1 MSIHIPDATDLS
13 GAHSGL
19 RVYSLWHW
27 RPAQVAG
34 GMIVVLGA
42 AQIAAAASSE
52 AQEFIFLGYFLPI
65 LIGARFFS
73 RRLAIAVTAFTTCIY
88 GLAFIPHLFANVAA
102 MDELVIELMGRS
114 IMFMAAGI
122 LLSRINLGLQKEKEK
137 AVSAERDRSERLK
150 LMLEV
155 SSTVS
160 SSLKIDRVL
169 QVLAERIV
177 EAIGVTFCHILLLDE
192 KGDHLRVV
200 AAHPARPLEWEST
213 RRASLSLEDLP
224 DYRKALHA
232 RTAVVVGGRREGPA
246 ESMPEK
252 QREQMCNAKSIL
264 LYPLVVGD
272 QAVGVVCVG
281 EQRSWERNPLS
292 SEKAVLCQTI
302 VNQGAVAVGN
312 ALSHEVLEEAF
323 MGTIR
328 SLAEAIDAK
337 DTSTRGHSDWV
348 AKYAMMIGR
357 QMGLENGR
365 LDALKY
371 AGYLHDVGK
380 IGIPDSIL
388 GKTSQLTQ
396 EEWRLMKKHPI
407 MSAKILEPV
416 PIAPAIKTTIRHH
429 HERYDGKGYPYG
441 LSGDSIPMEARIL
454 AVADSYEAMISDR
467 PYRKALSDEQAVA
480 ELKRCV
486 GSQFDPRMV
495 EAFLRALGRSP
506 HSSFEKY
513 ADVESAAS

>member
-1 MSIHIPDATDLS
+1 MSTHTPSTAVVPGTRP
-13 GAHSGL
+13 GL
-19 RVYSLWHW
+19 RIAPLWRS
-27 RPAQVAG
+27 RPARAAG
-34 GMIVVLGA
+34 GLIVVLVA
-42 AQIAAAASSE
+42 AQIAAAASHE

-65 LIGARFFS
+65 LIAARYFS
-73 RRLAIAVTAFTTCIY
+73 RRLAIGATALTTCIY
-88 GLAFIPHLFANVAA
+88 GLALIPYFFLHAA
-102 MDELVIELMGRS
+102 EAGGIIIALLGRS
-114 IMFMAAGI
+114 IMFMAAGL
-122 LLSRINLGLQKEKEK
+122 LLSSINRGLQIEKDK
-137 AVSAERDRSERLK
+137 AVTAERDHSERLM

-160 SSLKIDRVL
+160 SSLKIDQVL
-169 QVLAERIV
+169 QVLSERIV
-177 EAIGVTFCHILLLDE
+177 EAIGVTFCHVLLLDE
-192 KGDHLRVV
+192 KGDHLRMV
-200 AAHPARPLEWEST
+200 AAHPARSMEWEDT
-213 RRASLSLEDLP
+213 MGASLSLDELP
-224 DYRKALHA
+224 DYRKALQSHA
-232 RTAVVVGGRREGPA
+232 AVVVGGRREGPA
-246 ESMPEK
+246 ETMPEK
-252 QREQMCNAKSIL
+252 QREQMCSAKSLL

-272 QAVGVVCVG
+272 QAVGVVSVG
-281 EQRSWERNPLS
+281 EHRSWERSPLS

-312 ALSHEVLEEAF
+312 AISHEVLEEAF
-323 MGTIR
+323 IGTIR

-337 DTSTRGHSDWV
+337 DSSTRGHSDWV

-396 EEWRLMKKHPI
+396 EEWQLMKKHPI

-416 PIAPAIKTTIRHH
+416 PIAPAIKAAIRHH

-441 LSGDSIPMEARIL
+441 LSGESIPLEARIM

-495 EAFLRALGRSP
+495 EAFLRALGRNP

>member
-1 MSIHIPDATDLS
+1 WRS
-13 GAHSGL
+13 
-19 RVYSLWHW
+19 
-27 RPAQVAG
+27 RPAQAAG
-34 GMIVVLGA
+34 GLIVVLA
-42 AQIAAAASSE
+42 AVQIAAAASHE

-65 LIGARFFS
+65 LIAARYFS
-73 RRLAIAVTAFTTCIY
+73 RRLAIVVTAFTTCIY
-88 GLAFIPHLFANVAA
+88 GLVLIPHLFMHVGGT
-102 MDELVIELMGRS
+102 DGLVITFLGRS

-122 LLSRINLGLQKEKEK
+122 LLSSINLGLQKEKEK
-137 AVSAERDRSERLK
+137 AVTAERDRSERLK
-150 LMLEV
+150 LMLDV

-160 SSLKIDRVL
+160 SSLKIDQVL

-200 AAHPARPLEWEST
+200 AAHPARPLEWEDSMG
-213 RRASLSLEDLP
+213 ASLSLDDLP
-224 DYRKALHA
+224 DYRKALQTRA
-232 RTAVVVGGRREGPA
+232 AVVVGGRREGPA

-272 QAVGVVCVG
+272 LAVGVVCVG
-281 EQRSWERNPLS
+281 EHRSWERSPLS

-312 ALSHEVLEEAF
+312 AISHEVLEEAF
-323 MGTIR
+323 IGTIR

-388 GKTSQLTQ
+388 AKTSQLTQ
-396 EEWRLMKKHPI
+396 EEWQLMKKHPI

-416 PIAPAIKTTIRHH
+416 PLAPAIKAAIRHH

-441 LSGDSIPMEARIL
+441 LSGESIPVEARIM

-513 ADVESAAS
+513 TDVESAAS